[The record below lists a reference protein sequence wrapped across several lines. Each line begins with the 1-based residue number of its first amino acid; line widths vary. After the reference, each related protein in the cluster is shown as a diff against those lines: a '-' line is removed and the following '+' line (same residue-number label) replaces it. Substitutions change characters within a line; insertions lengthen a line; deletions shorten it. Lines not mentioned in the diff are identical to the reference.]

1 MQIDVKP
8 VTEAVVML
16 FVVMIVG
23 IIARLTGVLNPKAT
37 KSLSEVLVKITQ
49 PMLII
54 ASLQIPFTAQRLNTG
69 LWLIAISGIIH
80 IAVSIFSIIAY
91 RNQPLKK
98 RKVFIM
104 ATVFGN
110 CAFMGFPILK
120 AIFPDEGLFYGAFYT
135 FFFNL
140 YLWTYGTYV
149 LSRGG
154 TKDYKPLKSLLNV
167 GTIACGISLLMFLLK
182 IRLPSPILGAVNSIG
197 NITFPLSML
206 IIGSLIG
213 GLGIKNMFF
222 DKDVYIYSAV
232 KLLALP
238 LVTLLIC
245 VVFSVDKGLTLLLV
259 AMTAVP
265 SAANNAIFAEIYGAD
280 SPLSSKLIGL
290 STLFS
295 VASIPLMLVISSWL
309 LNIVN

>member
-8 VTEAVVML
+8 VTEAVVTL

-23 IIARLTGVLNPKAT
+23 IIGRLSGILNPNTT
-37 KSLSEVLVKITQ
+37 KSLSVVLVKITQ

-54 ASLQIPFTAQRLNTG
+54 ASLQIPFTAERLNTG

-80 IAVSIFSIIAY
+80 IAVSIFATITY

-110 CAFMGFPILK
+110 CAFMGFPVLK
-120 AIFPDEGLFYGAFYT
+120 AIFPEEGLFYGAFYT

-140 YLWTYGTYV
+140 YIWTYGTYV

-154 TKDYKPLKSLLNV
+154 TKEYKPLKSLLNI
-167 GTIACGISLLMFLLK
+167 GTIACGISLLMFLLN
-182 IRLPSPILGAVNSIG
+182 IRLPAPVLGAVNSIG
-197 NITFPLSML
+197 HITFPLSML

-213 GLGIKNMFF
+213 GLGLKNIFI
-222 DKDVYIYSAV
+222 DKDVYTYSAI
-232 KLLALP
+232 KLLAIP
-238 LVTLLIC
+238 IITLLVC
-245 VVFSVDKGLTLLLV
+245 VIFSVDKGLTLLLV

-280 SPLSSKLIGL
+280 SSLSSKLIGL

-295 VASIPLMLVISSWL
+295 VATIPLMLLVTSWL
-309 LNIVN
+309 INVT